1 MDQRKIN
8 KCNKIETKNAHLQLI
23 SKTTIISTAQKQIA
37 EIRVTFLG
45 REKST
50 KRFYWVCLKSGD
62 FFGVDKF

>member
-50 KRFYWVCLKSGD
+50 KRFYWVC
-62 FFGVDKF
+62 